1 MASLWEWG
9 VASCGRGLIL
19 GRGFD
24 FGGVALI
31 FGDVPLIFGGV
42 ALILGVY
49 PKFWGRSLDFVGV
62 AWFGVGVAWLG
73 GGGAASGWCPG
84 PVPGSGS
91 GSGPCPVSG
100 PGSCPVPGSGSGPG
114 PGPGPG
120 SGPCPGSGPVSGSYP
135 VPGSGSGPGA
145 LLAAALKGKVSL
157 FRYRQLRPRLRPM
170 ARELQFTYI
179 PVDAEIVSID
189 SFPKSPPQRGL
200 VVGITFIKDSGDKP
214 SPFLNIYC
222 DYEPGCEFDLDSVA
236 QSCVNL
242 ELRFTPFQLCHA
254 QVRVGEH
261 LETVFLLSGNDPA
274 IHLYRENPGS
284 HQFEEQPIQLLFPE
298 LQDVPS
304 TVLWLDVRPLPG
316 SGHRLSALGC
326 HSGFVRAARVHEGSG
341 AVLQSWSVQQDGP
354 ISAVLLF
361 PLPSDGDGERKTGR
375 LLCRGLAAPLELPG
389 SRGSDAVVC
398 AKVADVDFD
407 GAAEILLGTYGQELL
422 CYKYFGANSGDFGQF
437 LPLWARRFPSP
448 LLALEPLDLTGDGL
462 QELAVVCLGG
472 LHVLQVRKTPKIPKI
487 PPKKSHLSKKIPSFY
502 QKKRSF
508 YQKNGNFT
516 PKNGIFSQENQSF
529 YQKKL
534 ELFPKNSHKTL
545 NFPKNSW
552 FCPKIPITSQKKI

>member
-1 MASLWEWG
+1 MRAWPRCPLVEDSFSRLRSQSN
-9 VASCGRGLIL
+9 VYGL
-19 GRGFD
+19 
-24 FGGVALI
+24 A
-31 FGDVPLIFGGV
+31 
-42 ALILGVY
+42 
-49 PKFWGRSLDFVGV
+49 
-62 AWFGVGVAWLG
+62 
-73 GGGAASGWCPG
+73 
-84 PVPGSGS
+84 
-91 GSGPCPVSG
+91 
-100 PGSCPVPGSGSGPG
+100 GPG
-114 PGPGPG
+114 P
-120 SGPCPGSGPVSGSYP
+120 
-135 VPGSGSGPGA
+135 GPGA

-157 FRYRQLRPRLRPM
+157 FRYRQLRPRLRPT

-236 QSCVNL
+236 QSCLNL

-304 TVLWLDVRPLPG
+304 TVLWLDVRPVPG

-326 HSGFVRAARVHEGSG
+326 QSGFVRAARVHEASR

-354 ISAVLLF
+354 VSAVLLF
-361 PLPSDGDGERKTGR
+361 PLPPAGHEDPEDSWN
-375 LLCRGLAAPLELPG
+375 LLVSSALEAAVVYRCLLRRGLSAPLALPG

-422 CYKYFGANSGDFGQF
+422 CYKYFGADSGDFGQF
-437 LPLWARRFPSP
+437 VPLWARRFPSP

-472 LHVLQVRKTPKIPKI
+472 LHVLQHSLEPTARLLRERLRREVQQKRGKKPEKREKTPEKWETTPEKWETTPEKWEKNPEKREKTPENWGETVEKWENTTEKWEENPGKWEKTLEKQEKNPEKWEKTVEKREKSAENLGENTENLEKNLEKSAGKREEKAENWGKIP
-487 PPKKSHLSKKIPSFY
+487 
-502 QKKRSF
+502 
-508 YQKNGNFT
+508 
-516 PKNGIFSQENQSF
+516 ENRGKFREKGDEEEEEEEGPEFQ
-529 YQKKL
+529 
-534 ELFPKNSHKTL
+534 
-545 NFPKNSW
+545 
-552 FCPKIPITSQKKI
+552 

>member
-1 MASLWEWG
+1 
-9 VASCGRGLIL
+9 
-19 GRGFD
+19 
-24 FGGVALI
+24 
-31 FGDVPLIFGGV
+31 
-42 ALILGVY
+42 
-49 PKFWGRSLDFVGV
+49 
-62 AWFGVGVAWLG
+62 
-73 GGGAASGWCPG
+73 
-84 PVPGSGS
+84 
-91 GSGPCPVSG
+91 
-100 PGSCPVPGSGSGPG
+100 
-114 PGPGPG
+114 
-120 SGPCPGSGPVSGSYP
+120 
-135 VPGSGSGPGA
+135 
-145 LLAAALKGKVSL
+145 
-157 FRYRQLRPRLRPM
+157 M

-361 PLPSDGDGERKTGR
+361 PLPSDGDEDPEDSWSLLVSSALEGAVVYRR
-375 LLCRGLAAPLELPG
+375 LLRRGLAAPLELPG

-472 LHVLQVRKTPKIPKI
+472 LHVLQHSLEPTARLLRERLRREVQHKRGKKTEKREKTQEIWGKNPENWEKNPEKLEETTEKQEKNLEKREENPGKWEKNLEKEETNPGKWEKNVEKREKSTEKQEKTMEKREKSTENLGKNTENWEQKLEKLEKNGEKGEKSMEKWGKSAGKWEEPAENWGKIAGNREKAEEEEGEEGPRGPSPTPK
-487 PPKKSHLSKKIPSFY
+487 SAES
-502 QKKRSF
+502 Q
-508 YQKNGNFT
+508 
-516 PKNGIFSQENQSF
+516 PKN
-529 YQKKL
+529 
-534 ELFPKNSHKTL
+534 
-545 NFPKNSW
+545 
-552 FCPKIPITSQKKI
+552 